1 MQYWESQAQAL
12 SDFLYQLKVAMIHVN
27 GSIIHQSVVTL
38 VRFLLEHGRG
48 LQEMVL
54 SSRQLNFDNLS
65 LWEDQTG
72 LLEGFPRASTD
83 VKLSVAYTT
92 S

>member
-1 MQYWESQAQAL
+1 
-12 SDFLYQLKVAMIHVN
+12 MIHVK
-27 GSIIHQSVVTL
+27 GSMIHQSVVTL
-38 VRFLLEHGRG
+38 VRFFLEHGRG

-54 SSRQLNFDNLS
+54 SSQQLNSGNLS
-65 LWEDQTG
+65 LWEDQIR
-72 LLEGFPRASTD
+72 LLEGFPRASAD